1 MGHFKN
7 ICRAVFDTIL
17 TGIAS
22 IRIDIDQIYFIV
34 S

>member
-7 ICRAVFDTIL
+7 IYRAVFDTIL

-22 IRIDIDQIYFIV
+22 IRINIDQIYFVV